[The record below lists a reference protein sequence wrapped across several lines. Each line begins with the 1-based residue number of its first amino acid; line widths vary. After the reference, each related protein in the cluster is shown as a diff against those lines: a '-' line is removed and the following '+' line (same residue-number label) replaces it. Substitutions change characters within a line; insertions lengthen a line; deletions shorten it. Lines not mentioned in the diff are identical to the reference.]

1 MEVIAERTLDFLDS
15 STSRVRK
22 IRVALGRPVQVML
35 GDTQQGKSAP
45 PVPLAPG
52 EPVPEN
58 ACWGAPYGIYDPAS
72 APREQWAFGEDSMQ
86 ALMLAIH
93 VLPTLLEALFLRRG
107 TLTCDG
113 GPWNEGF
120 GVTSPSSTP

>member
-1 MEVIAERTLDFLDS
+1 MDVIAERTLEFLDS
-15 STSRVRK
+15 STSQVRK
-22 IRVALGRPVQVML
+22 IRVALGRPVQVVL
-35 GDTQQGKSAP
+35 GDIQPGKTAP
-45 PVPLAPG
+45 PVPSRPG
-52 EPVPEN
+52 EPVPED
-58 ACWGAPYGIYDPAS
+58 ACWGAPYGIYDSAL

-93 VLPTLLEALFLRRG
+93 ILPTLLEALYLRSG

-120 GVTSPSSTP
+120 GATPLPSTL

>member
-1 MEVIAERTLDFLDS
+1 MEVIAERILEFRES
-15 STSRVRK
+15 SASRARK
-22 IRVALGRPVQVML
+22 IRVALGRPVQVVL
-35 GDTQQGKSAP
+35 GDPQQGEIAP
-45 PVPLAPG
+45 PVPVTPG

-93 VLPTLLEALFLRRG
+93 ILPTMLEALFLRSG

-120 GVTSPSSTP
+120 GATRPPSTP

>member
-1 MEVIAERTLDFLDS
+1 MDVIAERTLDFLDS
-15 STSRVRK
+15 SASKVRR
-22 IRVALGRPVQVML
+22 IRVVLGRPAQVVL
-35 GDTQQGKSAP
+35 GNTEQGKTAP
-45 PVPLAPG
+45 PVPVGPG
-52 EPVPEN
+52 EPVPED
-58 ACWGAPYGIYDPAS
+58 ACWGAPYGIYDPES

-93 VLPTLLEALFLRRG
+93 ILPTLLEALFLRSG

-120 GVTSPSSTP
+120 GATPLPSTL

>member
-15 STSRVRK
+15 SMSQVRK
-22 IRVALGRPVQVML
+22 IRVALGRPVRVVL
-35 GDTQQGKSAP
+35 GDTQQGQSAP
-45 PVPLAPG
+45 PLPIGPG
-52 EPVPEN
+52 EPVPEG

-72 APREQWAFGEDSMQ
+72 PPREQWAFGEDSMQ

-93 VLPTLLEALFLRRG
+93 ILPTLLEALFLRRG

-120 GVTSPSSTP
+120 GAIPSPSTP

>member
-1 MEVIAERTLDFLDS
+1 MDVIAERTLDFLDS
-15 STSRVRK
+15 STSQIRK
-22 IRVALGRPVQVML
+22 IRVGLGRPVQVVL
-35 GDTQQGKSAP
+35 GDAQQSKTP
-45 PVPLAPG
+45 LTVPLGPG
-52 EPVPEN
+52 ERVPED

-72 APREQWAFGEDSMQ
+72 LPREQWAFGEDSMQ

-93 VLPTLLEALFLRRG
+93 ILPALLEALFLRSG

-120 GVTSPSSTP
+120 GATPPRSTP